1 MCAAGGGV
9 VGQLGEGLCA
19 AGGVVGQLGEE
30 LCVQLGEGAVWAT
43 GGGAV
48 CAAGGGA
55 VQQLGEGL
63 CGQLGEVLCVQG
75 QHSSIAINAFRCIRQ
90 RIRLRTSWHSSR
102 DCSLPNTNARINK

>member
-1 MCAAGGGV
+1 M
-9 VGQLGEGLCA
+9 
-19 AGGVVGQLGEE
+19 
-30 LCVQLGEGAVWAT
+30 WAT

-55 VQQLGEGL
+55 VQQLGEGLCGQLGEGL